1 MKVEAQN
8 ITKKYK
14 EKTVI
19 NDISFTIDDNE
30 IVAIVGPN
38 GTGKTTLLEMMM
50 TLRGFDQGNMVLMGD
65 TVENKNLN
73 NIRKK
78 LGVILQEGGMYSY
91 LKTKEILKLFAS
103 FYDISDTRVDE
114 IVELFEL
121 TSHLSSKYQSLS
133 GGWKQRVLLAIAFLH
148 KPELLFLDEPT
159 TGLDPA
165 ASENLWKAIRIA
177 KGEGAT
183 VILSTHSM
191 EEVEMYSDRVMVL
204 NEGKIALYDNP
215 ESIKQRY
222 NARFFKD
229 AYFQILKEGELV
241 C

>member
-1 MKVEAQN
+1 MKVEAKN

-91 LKTKEILKLFAS
+91 LKTNEILKLFAS

-215 ESIKQRY
+215 EAIKQRY

>member
-1 MKVEAQN
+1 MKVEAKN
-8 ITKKYK
+8 ISKKYK

-38 GTGKTTLLEMMM
+38 GTGKTTILEIMM
-50 TLRGFDQGNMVLMGD
+50 TLRGFDHGNMVLMND

-73 NIRKK
+73 KIRKK
-78 LGVILQEGGMYSY
+78 IGVILQEGGMYSY
-91 LKTKEILKLFAS
+91 LKTEEILKLFAS
-103 FYDISDTRVDE
+103 FYSIDEARVDE
-114 IVELFEL
+114 VVALFEL
-121 TSHLSSKYQSLS
+121 TSHLSSKYQALS

-165 ASENLWKAIRIA
+165 ASENLWEAIRIA

-204 NEGKIALYDNP
+204 NKGKIALYDDP

-229 AYFQILKEGELV
+229 AYFEILKEEELV